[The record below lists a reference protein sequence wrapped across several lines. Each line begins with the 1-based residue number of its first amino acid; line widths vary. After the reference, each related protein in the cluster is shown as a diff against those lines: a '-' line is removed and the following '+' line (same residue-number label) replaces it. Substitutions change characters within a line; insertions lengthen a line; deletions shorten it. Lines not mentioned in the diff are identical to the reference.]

1 MRWYMRRLE
10 DGRVDGPD
18 WGPSTEYIEVD
29 ADGWATRQVE
39 IFDSG
44 PSLKY
49 NRAHWIDYR
58 GELFDLPLPDGRVA
72 GSRCSAD
79 EFTRAWTSVPDPSS
93 WERALRGIG
102 TRPLDPAAPAS

>member
-29 ADGWATRQVE
+29 ADGWATRQIE
-39 IFDSG
+39 IFDNG
-44 PSLKY
+44 QSLKY
-49 NRAHWIDYR
+49 NRAHWIDYH
-58 GELFDLPLPDGRVA
+58 GELFDLPLPDCRVA
-72 GSRCSAD
+72 GSRCAAD

-93 WERALRGIG
+93 WERGLSGIG